1 MIHLGFPYTK
11 REIIE
16 AWSDEYLEVG
26 RFFGGIDG
34 AKFFDAPEG
43 VWSAADNLV
52 HLSRSGRPVAMALK
66 IPRVVLRLRFGRS
79 RRESRSFAAI
89 RTEYVDVA
97 LAGGAVAS
105 GRFLPEVT
113 GTGPEVRQRIIAG
126 WNETGR
132 RLEQALSP
140 WSEADL
146 DRYLLPHPLLGKLSL
161 REMLFFTLYH
171 TMHHVNDVQRLLG
184 KPTSEWFGTTDAGA
198 AVAVDEAAAALA

>member
-1 MIHLGFPYTK
+1 MIQLGFPYTK

-26 RFFGGIDG
+26 RFFSTIAGGE
-34 AKFFDAPEG
+34 FFAAPEG

-52 HLSRSGRPVAMALK
+52 HLSRSGRPVAMALR
-66 IPRVVLRLRFGRS
+66 IPKVVLRLRFGRA
-79 RRESRSFAAI
+79 RRESRSFAAM
-89 RTEYVDVA
+89 RTEYVDLA

-126 WNETGR
+126 WNDTGR

-146 DRYLLPHPLLGKLSL
+146 DRYMLPHPLLGKLSV

-184 KPTSEWFGTTDAGA
+184 RPTSEWFGRADAGT
-198 AVAVDEAAAALA
+198 AVAVDEETAALA

>member
-26 RFFGGIDG
+26 RFFSGIDG
-34 AKFFDAPEG
+34 AEFFAAPEG

-52 HLSRSGRPVAMALK
+52 HLIRSGRPVAMALK
-66 IPRVVLRLRFGRS
+66 IPRIALRLRYGRS
-79 RRESRSFAAI
+79 RRAGRSFAETRA
-89 RTEYVDVA
+89 EYVEVA

-113 GTGPEVRQRIIAG
+113 GTGPEVRQRIITG
-126 WNETGR
+126 WNATGR
-132 RLEQALSP
+132 RLEQALSA

-146 DRYLLPHPLLGKLSL
+146 DRYVLPHPLLGKLSV
-161 REMLFFTLYH
+161 REILFFTLYH

-184 KPTSEWFGTTDAGA
+184 RPTSEWFGRADGGVG
-198 AVAVDEAAAALA
+198 VAVDEETAALA